1 MTLIK
6 FLNYSERMDADLKIL
21 EEKLTGLISL
31 CGSLRAENAKL
42 RQDLI
47 TTQSDTA
54 QLKENMA
61 LASQRIEALMA
72 SLPEA

>member
-6 FLNYSERMDADLKIL
+6 FLNYSEHMDADLKIL